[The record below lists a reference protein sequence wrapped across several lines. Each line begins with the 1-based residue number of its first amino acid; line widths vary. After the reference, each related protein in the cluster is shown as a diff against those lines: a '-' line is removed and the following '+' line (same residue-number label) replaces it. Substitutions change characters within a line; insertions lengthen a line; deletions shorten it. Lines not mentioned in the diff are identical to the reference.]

1 MGRKRV
7 RRLPR
12 HGHACGIA
20 GSGAHGAAGG
30 GRRQGRRGMKD
41 KATVEAAI
49 RDALEAVRPGEA
61 EIGPVSELGLYSTQ
75 AMELVMQIEE
85 RLDISIPV
93 DTLADSRTFDQLC
106 AGIMRLD

>member
-1 MGRKRV
+1 MRDR
-7 RRLPR
+7 
-12 HGHACGIA
+12 
-20 GSGAHGAAGG
+20 
-30 GRRQGRRGMKD
+30 
-41 KATVEAAI
+41 ATVEAAI
-49 RDALEAVRPGEA
+49 RDALQAVRPEVA
-61 EIGPVSELGLYSTQ
+61 EIGLDGELGLDSTQ